1 MDEYVFRSTLA
12 DVDIPLLD
20 LPSFW
25 FGRMNQIHAFATD
38 DSPRPVF
45 VDGKEGSL
53 EVLFLKRM
61 HRLCRQLASGL
72 YHELGV
78 RPGDMVA
85 VVLPNTVY
93 YLVVTLAI
101 QMIGATCT
109 PANPAYTADELAF
122 QFRHSGTK
130 YVIAASAVLPVIQAA
145 TGSAISYPDHA
156 LYISCADDSSMVH
169 PDGPRSIFRV
179 LSDKPFPRFQPQT
192 KSELQAAAA
201 FVCYSSGTTGLP
213 KGAVLSHYN
222 VVANILQGIA
232 VQSHMSSSRY
242 QRKTLAVLPL
252 FHSFGLVLMAH
263 SLPLCGSSLVTMGS
277 FDMSQFLRII
287 ELHSITDTL
296 LVPPVINALAK
307 LSSVEY
313 DLSSLKWI
321 VSGAS
326 PLCTDT
332 IKALELSFPHIYVMQ
347 GYGLT
352 ETSPGLSLNSPHC
365 RNINSSGPLLPN
377 LECAVVDD
385 YGTRLKPG
393 STGELCFR
401 GPNIM
406 TGYLNNRDE
415 TDRIIDSSG
424 FLHTGDIGH
433 IDAKGHVYVTD
444 RKKELIKFN
453 GFQVA
458 PAELEGVLMQ
468 HPQIKDCA
476 VVGAFC
482 AKRQTE
488 LPRAYLVLNNTGLC
502 ADDVA
507 NAVLQW
513 ANSRVAYY
521 KRLRGGYVLAHG
533 HTNPVH
539 VAIIADPQIVDAY
552 SYNQSGL
559 LLRITEFFTD
569 IYMRKSYVALQ
580 QLKAP
585 PTIIFLGDLMDGGR
599 EWTHSEWLKEYQRF
613 LLLFVNRVPK
623 STRVYYMAGNHDIGI
638 GNSVVQTA
646 LQRFHEYVG
655 PSNQILDLGGHQ
667 IILLDTLTLESDN
680 ADVRKSTQETIDW
693 LQTERTEMQT
703 IKPRILFTHVPMWR
717 PPNTYCGPL
726 RQTTPEI
733 LSRSGYQFRD
743 QLFKNTTE
751 LLLDAIQPN
760 AVFSG
765 DDHDTCTISHVVPS
779 TQQLVTEYTIGAF
792 GWASGVPIASYALLT
807 LYPQPSDNTTFVV
820 QNCYLPFQLGIYQC
834 YALAFVCSVLLVA
847 ICCYQDSNNYQSV
860 SALNIE
866 MGLIN
871 HSLPWQQP
879 LPAYAHTWSKRSTVA
894 KRTLLIMRD
903 VAKVGVPTFVA
914 CILYFYAV

>member
-12 DVDIPLLD
+12 DVDVPLLD

-25 FGRMNQIHAFATD
+25 FSRMNLINSFSG

-61 HRLCRQLASGL
+61 HKLCTQLASGL

-78 RPGDMVA
+78 RNGDMVA

-101 QMIGATCT
+101 QMVGATCT

-145 TGSAISYPDHA
+145 AGSAISYPDHV
-156 LYISCADDSSMVH
+156 LYISCADDPSMVH
-169 PDGPRSIFRV
+169 AGPRSIFRV
-179 LSDKPFPRFQPQT
+179 LSDKPLPRFQPHT
-192 KSELQAAAA
+192 KAELQSAAA

-222 VVANILQGIA
+222 VVANILQGIS

-263 SLPLCGSSLVTMGS
+263 SLPLCGSSLVTMSS

-287 ELHSITDTL
+287 ELHRITDTL

-307 LSSVEY
+307 LSSVGY

-332 IKALELSFPHIYVMQ
+332 IKALELAFPHIHVMQ

-352 ETSPGLSLNSPHC
+352 ETSPGLSLNSPHS
-365 RNINSSGPLLPN
+365 RNIHSSGSLLPN

-415 TDRIIDSSG
+415 TDRIIDSTG

-488 LPRAYLVLNNTGLC
+488 LPRAYLVLNNNGLC
-502 ADDVA
+502 SDDVA
-507 NAVLQW
+507 HAVLQW

-521 KRLRGGYVLAHG
+521 KRLRGGYVLAND
-533 HTNPVH
+533 HTNSVH

-569 IYMRKSYVALQ
+569 IYMRKSYTVLQ
-580 QLKAP
+580 QLQQP

-599 EWTHSEWLKEYQRF
+599 EWTHTEWMKEYQRF
-613 LLLFVNRVPK
+613 LLLFVNRKPK
-623 STRVYYMAGNHDIGI
+623 DTRVYHMAGNHDIGI
-638 GNSVVQTA
+638 GNTVVQHA

-655 PSNQILDLGGHQ
+655 PTNQILEIGGHQ

-693 LQTERTEMQT
+693 LQAERTEMQT
-703 IKPRILFTHVPMWR
+703 KPRILFTHVPMWR

-726 RQTTPEI
+726 RQTPGDL

-743 QLFKNTTE
+743 QLFQNTTQ
-751 LLLDAIQPN
+751 LVLNAIQPH

-765 DDHDTCTISHVVPS
+765 DDHDTCTISHVIPS
-779 TQQLVTEYTIGAF
+779 TNKSVTEYTIGAF

-807 LYPQPSDNTTFVV
+807 LYPQSANNTSFVV
-820 QNCYLPFQLGIYQC
+820 QNCYLPYQLGIYQC
-834 YALAFVCSVLLVA
+834 YALAFP
-847 ICCYQDSNNYQSV
+847 ICICD
-860 SALNIE
+860 
-866 MGLIN
+866 
-871 HSLPWQQP
+871 
-879 LPAYAHTWSKRSTVA
+879 
-894 KRTLLIMRD
+894 
-903 VAKVGVPTFVA
+903 
-914 CILYFYAV
+914 